1 MTEATRPQRVDA
13 RRNYERLL
21 AEARK
26 AITADGVNA
35 SLEGI
40 ARAAGVGI
48 GTLYRH
54 FPTREALLGAV
65 LREHFAGLAARAEE
79 LQGAEGPGARAAL
92 AVWLR
97 EFAEA
102 STTVRGLSAV
112 VVAALRDEGSE
123 LHAACDQ
130 MRAAVARLLARAQD
144 QAGVRRD
151 TGTGDVLAMAY
162 AIAWVSEQMPA
173 NTDLTGRLM
182 ILLIDGLSPRPS
194 LS

>member
-21 AEARK
+21 AEARE

-79 LQGAEGPGARAAL
+79 LHGPGGPAPQTAL

-102 STTVRGLSAV
+102 STTVRGLSGA
-112 VVAALRDEGSE
+112 VVAALRDEQSE

-144 QAGVRRD
+144 QGNVRRD
-151 TGTGDVLAMAY
+151 TGTGDLLAMAY

-173 NTDLTGRLM
+173 DAGLTDRLM
-182 ILLIDGLSPRPS
+182 TLLIDGLGPRVS
-194 LS
+194 